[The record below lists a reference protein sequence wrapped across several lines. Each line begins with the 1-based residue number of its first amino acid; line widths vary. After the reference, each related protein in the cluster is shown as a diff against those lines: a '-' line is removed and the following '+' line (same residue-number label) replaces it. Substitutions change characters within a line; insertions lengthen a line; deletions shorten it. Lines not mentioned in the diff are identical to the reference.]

1 MSFSFFFKL
10 ATKMIFIVTFSIC
23 INNNIQAQN
32 QWKSIYKYSGFQD
45 SITINNKHIPK
56 SRDLYGDREIK
67 LSIGD
72 VIYENWSNDTLSN
85 TTIRMVANVGIN
97 VQNSDGNEPVAYIM
111 TNFVTN
117 TYFAKNGLKEKALT
131 YHLPKLKDSGIK
143 KIVNG
148 YLSNLYTY
156 TNKDGLHIE
165 LWFSKKLSNNIN
177 IGFRYAKL
185 GGLVKIIYYTPKQ
198 TFSFNLIDFSV
209 DKSVLSSNKN
219 TQIEFSRNQELHPM
233 FTVDE

>member
-1 MSFSFFFKL
+1 MKSILFFKIARKKL
-10 ATKMIFIVTFSIC
+10 FIAIFLIC
-23 INNNIQAQN
+23 IITNLNAQQ

-45 SITINNKHIPK
+45 SITINNKLVPK

-85 TTIRMVANVGIN
+85 TTIRLVANVGIN
-97 VQNSDGNEPVAYIM
+97 GQDSDGNEPVAYIR

-117 TYFAKNGLKEKALT
+117 TYYAKNGLKEKTLT
-131 YHLPKLKDSGIK
+131 YHLPILKDSGIE
-143 KIVNG
+143 KIING
-148 YLSNLYTY
+148 HLSNLYTY
-156 TNKDGLHIE
+156 SNKDGLHIE

-198 TFSFNLIDFSV
+198 TFSFDLTDFSV

-219 TQIEFSRNQELHPM
+219 TQTELSRNQELHPM
-233 FTVDE
+233 FTVEE